1 MSSPITGFTQDQ
13 RLISIRTPL
22 GDDTLLLAGL
32 TGHEAISS
40 PFHFSLELL
49 STRDKSITFT
59 DLIGK
64 AVTITILSAD
74 GEPRYVN
81 GIVSAFSQAGV
92 DEFFVTYRAEVVPKL
107 ALLTQR
113 TNFLIFQNKSVDQV
127 IEAVLKD
134 AGIAD
139 YTLKLSGTYA
149 PLDYCVQYH
158 ESDFAFVS
166 RLMEEYGIFYYF
178 EHDKTAHTL
187 VLADQAS
194 VHQPCP
200 LQSQATYQTTTGG
213 ALDEDVVTGWEL
225 RQEFRSGKYSLT
237 DYNFETPSTK
247 LDATESTTVHGVNN
261 SSFERYDYPGRYAKR
276 ADGTALAR
284 VRMETEESG
293 HVQAIGSSTC
303 RGFVTGYRFTLSE
316 HYRADNNVD
325 WVLTEIT
332 HSASAGSYAP
342 NRQVGE
348 GQHYGNQFMCIPLN
362 VPYRPERR
370 TPKPAAYG
378 VQSAVVVGKSGEEI
392 WVDKYGRVKVQFF
405 WDRKGKTDESSSCW
419 VRVAQPWAGKNWG
432 FVALPRM
439 GQEVTVAFLDGDPD
453 RPLIV
458 GSVYNAEQMP
468 PYTLPANQTQSG
480 IKSRSSKG
488 GGTDNFNELR
498 FEDKKGSEEVHV
510 QAEKDLTTLV
520 KNDETRQV
528 MHDRTTTIKNNET
541 RTVKEGKDAVTVEK
555 GDQTLDV
562 NQGKQVI
569 NIKMGDQ
576 ELTLGQGA
584 QTITL
589 QQGNQSTKLSM
600 GNQTIE
606 LSMGNQST
614 KVSLGQVSTEAMQGI
629 ELKVGHNSIKI
640 DQMGVTIQGMMI
652 KIEGQIQTEVK
663 GMMMQVSG
671 DAMLMAKGGI
681 TMIN

>member
-64 AVTITILSAD
+64 AVTITIRSAD
-74 GEPRYVN
+74 GEPRHVN

-225 RQEFRSGKYSLT
+225 RQ
-237 DYNFETPSTK
+237 
-247 LDATESTTVHGVNN
+247 
-261 SSFERYDYPGRYAKR
+261 
-276 ADGTALAR
+276 
-284 VRMETEESG
+284 
-293 HVQAIGSSTC
+293 
-303 RGFVTGYRFTLSE
+303 
-316 HYRADNNVD
+316 
-325 WVLTEIT
+325 
-332 HSASAGSYAP
+332 
-342 NRQVGE
+342 
-348 GQHYGNQFMCIPLN
+348 
-362 VPYRPERR
+362 
-370 TPKPAAYG
+370 
-378 VQSAVVVGKSGEEI
+378 
-392 WVDKYGRVKVQFF
+392 
-405 WDRKGKTDESSSCW
+405 
-419 VRVAQPWAGKNWG
+419 
-432 FVALPRM
+432 
-439 GQEVTVAFLDGDPD
+439 
-453 RPLIV
+453 
-458 GSVYNAEQMP
+458 
-468 PYTLPANQTQSG
+468 
-480 IKSRSSKG
+480 
-488 GGTDNFNELR
+488 
-498 FEDKKGSEEVHV
+498 
-510 QAEKDLTTLV
+510 
-520 KNDETRQV
+520 
-528 MHDRTTTIKNNET
+528 
-541 RTVKEGKDAVTVEK
+541 
-555 GDQTLDV
+555 
-562 NQGKQVI
+562 
-569 NIKMGDQ
+569 
-576 ELTLGQGA
+576 
-584 QTITL
+584 
-589 QQGNQSTKLSM
+589 
-600 GNQTIE
+600 
-606 LSMGNQST
+606 
-614 KVSLGQVSTEAMQGI
+614 
-629 ELKVGHNSIKI
+629 
-640 DQMGVTIQGMMI
+640 
-652 KIEGQIQTEVK
+652 
-663 GMMMQVSG
+663 
-671 DAMLMAKGGI
+671 
-681 TMIN
+681 